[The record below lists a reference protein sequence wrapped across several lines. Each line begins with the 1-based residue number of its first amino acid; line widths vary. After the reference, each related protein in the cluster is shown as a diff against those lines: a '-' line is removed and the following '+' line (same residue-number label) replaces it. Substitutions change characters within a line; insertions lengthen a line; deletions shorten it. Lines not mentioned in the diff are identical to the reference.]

1 MMDQRDPVHPV
12 ADWGF
17 PENGSS
23 FRPGDQLEQVRRLL
37 VWGPSG
43 VGKSALMD
51 RLAARLTE
59 GGASVAGISA
69 DPGSPAFGVPGA
81 LAVAHW
87 RCGGWQVDRLAALC
101 TLDALRYRLALVQAL
116 SRLTVGVPGG
126 PLLVDTPGVVRGS
139 AAQELLEAMVEGA
152 GVDTVLAIL
161 PEQVAVREQMQ
172 RTLDGLDCH
181 VLITA
186 PSPLAHKV
194 SKKQRARDRTRIW
207 DAWLEKATRD
217 ELSLS
222 KLRLRGRPPFG
233 QKEWSGRQMVL
244 MDQSSETLALG
255 EVIARDADRI
265 VARLRRVGT
274 GNLDGA
280 ICLIRDAARGPNGL
294 LSTADT
300 ERTGPPEATVPPDLI
315 PVIGG
320 TDGDPACFVHLGAAS
335 ALLVNGLFGD
345 PLLHLRLRQEGR
357 SLLFDLGDSS
367 RLPAKIAHQVTDVFI
382 THAHMDHIGGFLW
395 FLRSRIGESGVCRL
409 YGPPGLAD
417 HICSFIA
424 GIRWDRIADL
434 GPRLEILELY
444 DERVHRFSIQVGLQ
458 RTLGGQ
464 RKAADGVL
472 LEEPGFRVRAITLDH
487 GIPVLAFAFEVPRTF
502 RIRKDPLAASGLSG
516 GPWLG
521 ELERC
526 LLAGKVE
533 TQLAL
538 PDGRRASV
546 ARLAEDLVE
555 RRPGRRLVY
564 ATDLADSPTNR
575 RRLIELARGADVLIC
590 EATFSDA
597 DSAHAERTGHL
608 TARACGEIAAQAGV
622 ARLMPF
628 HFSRRYQAHP
638 DVLYREVE
646 AAFEGTIVRSSK
658 MSSGP

>member
-43 VGKSALMD
+43 VGKSTLMD

-101 TLDALRYRLALVQAL
+101 ALDALRYRLALVQAL
-116 SRLTVGVPGG
+116 SRLIGGVPGG
-126 PLLVDTPGVVRGS
+126 PLLVDTPGVVRGA

-152 GVDTVLAIL
+152 GVDTVLAIV
-161 PEQVAVREQMQ
+161 PEQGAVREQMQ
-172 RTLDGLDCH
+172 RMLDGLGCK

-186 PSPLAHKV
+186 QSPLAHKL
-194 SKKQRARDRTRIW
+194 SKKQRARDRTRVW
-207 DAWLEKATRD
+207 DAWLEKATQH

-222 KLRLRGRPPFG
+222 HLRLRGRPPLG
-233 QKEWSGRQMVL
+233 RDEWSGRQMAL
-244 MDQSSETLALG
+244 MDRSSKTLTLG
-255 EVIARDADRI
+255 EVVARDADRI
-265 VARLRRVGT
+265 VARLRRVGP
-274 GNLDGA
+274 GDLDGA
-280 ICLIRDAARGPNGL
+280 FCLIRDAARGPDGL
-294 LSTADT
+294 LGTAGT
-300 ERTGPPEATVPPDLI
+300 EQTGAPEAAVPPDLI
-315 PVIGG
+315 PL
-320 TDGDPACFVHLGAAS
+320 DGADADPAGFVHLGAAS

-345 PLLHLRLRQEGR
+345 PLLHLRLRQEAR

-382 THAHMDHIGGFLW
+382 SHAHMDHIGGFLW
-395 FLRSRIGESGVCRL
+395 FLRSRIGESGLCRL

-417 HICSFIA
+417 HVCAFIA
-424 GIRWDRIADL
+424 GVRWDRIADL
-434 GPRLEILELY
+434 GPRLEVLELHG
-444 DERVHRFSIQVGLQ
+444 ERLHRFSIQVGLQ
-458 RTLGGQ
+458 RSLGGQ
-464 RKAADGVL
+464 RQVPGGVL
-472 LEEPGFRVRAITLDH
+472 LDEPGFRVRAITLDH

-502 RIRKDPLAASGLSG
+502 RIRKDRLAASGLCG

-521 ELERC
+521 ELKRC
-526 LLAGKVE
+526 LMAGKVE

-555 RRPGRRLVY
+555 RHPQRRLAY
-564 ATDLADSPTNR
+564 ATDLADSQANR
-575 RRLIELARGADVLIC
+575 RPLIELARGADVLIC

-597 DSAHAERTGHL
+597 DSAHAKQTGHL

-622 ARLMPF
+622 TRLMPF
-628 HFSRRYQAHP
+628 HFSRRYQANP
-638 DVLYREVE
+638 GVLYREIE
-646 AAFEGTIVRSSK
+646 AAFDGTIVRSSK
-658 MSSGP
+658 IGSHP